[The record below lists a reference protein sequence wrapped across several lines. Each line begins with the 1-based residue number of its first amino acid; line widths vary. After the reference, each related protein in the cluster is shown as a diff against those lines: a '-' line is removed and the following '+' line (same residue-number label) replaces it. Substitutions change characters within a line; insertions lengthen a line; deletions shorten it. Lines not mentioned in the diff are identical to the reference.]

1 MKKPEVKFRQLF
13 INNEFV
19 DAVSGKT
26 FATIDPSTE
35 EVICQ
40 VAEGDKADVDKA
52 VSAAKSAFKFGSTWR
67 TMDASQR
74 GKLMYRLADLM
85 EVNNEYIAQLDT
97 LDNGKP
103 FDTAVEDV
111 EYSVACLRYYAG
123 YADKIHGDT
132 IPTDGNFFSF
142 TRKEPVGVV
151 GQVIYITLAMKHR
164 LGVVL
169 VYE

>member
-1 MKKPEVKFRQLF
+1 
-13 INNEFV
+13 
-19 DAVSGKT
+19 
-26 FATIDPSTE
+26 
-35 EVICQ
+35 
-40 VAEGDKADVDKA
+40 
-52 VSAAKSAFKFGSTWR
+52 
-67 TMDASQR
+67 MDASQR
-74 GKLMYRLADLM
+74 GKLMYKLADLM
-85 EVNNEYIAQLDT
+85 EVNSEYIAQLDT

-111 EYSVACLRYYAG
+111 DYSVACLRYYAG